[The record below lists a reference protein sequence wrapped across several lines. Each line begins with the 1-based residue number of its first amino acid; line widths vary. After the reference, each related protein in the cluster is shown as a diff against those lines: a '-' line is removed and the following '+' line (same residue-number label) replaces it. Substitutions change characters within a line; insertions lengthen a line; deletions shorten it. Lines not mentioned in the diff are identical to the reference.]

1 MTDAVDSPR
10 SPNEEDS
17 AVQEAIAAKVTGRV
31 QGVGYRYTTAHAAR
45 DLGLVGWVRN
55 AADGSVETRA
65 QGDMRAIERFVTFLW
80 RGPTSAQV
88 RSVDVTPVDPD
99 PALTG
104 FAVRS

>member
-10 SPNEEDS
+10 SANTEDT
-17 AVQEAIAAKVTGRV
+17 AAQEAIAAKVTGRV
-31 QGVGYRYTTAHAAR
+31 QGVGYRYTAAHTAR

-55 AADGSVETRA
+55 APDGSVETRA
-65 QGDMRAIERFVTFLW
+65 QGDKRAIERFVTFLW

-88 RSVDVTPVDPD
+88 RSVDVAPVDAD

-104 FAVRS
+104 FVVRS